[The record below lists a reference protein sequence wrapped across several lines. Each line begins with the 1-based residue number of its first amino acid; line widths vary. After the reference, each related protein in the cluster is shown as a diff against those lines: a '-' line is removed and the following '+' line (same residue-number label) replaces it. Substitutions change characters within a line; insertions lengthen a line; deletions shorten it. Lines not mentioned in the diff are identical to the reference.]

1 MPKNKEIIYEFGLA
15 LKANYIQEYLILNVF
30 IILLFYQL
38 MLIDKLHGI
47 YIYVYVFL
55 RNQWLLWK

>member
-47 YIYVYVFL
+47 YICVCFFA
-55 RNQWLLWK
+55 